1 MATVA
6 SDPSLAVFLIG
17 AGTLPHDARSQV
29 LSFKFS
35 GDPMRRVHSMPFGAE
50 ITSDGIRFALWAPT
64 AREVSLMLD
73 GAERPLTAD
82 RDGWYRHVSQEARAG
97 SRYGYKIDGDR
108 VVPDPASRF
117 QSDDVH
123 DLSLVVDPQ
132 SYEWSNASWTG
143 RPWEETVLYEV
154 HVGTAT
160 PEGTYAG
167 LMSKLDGLR
176 ELGITA
182 IELMPIGEFP
192 GRRNW
197 GYDGVLP
204 YAPDAAYGRPED
216 LKRLVERAHELGL
229 MVFLD
234 VVYNH
239 FGPSGNY
246 LHAYAKTFFTE
257 RHPTP
262 WGAGIN
268 VDGEGSRMVRDF
280 FFHNAL
286 YWLEEYHLDGLRF
299 DAVHA
304 ITDDGKPHFIEELA
318 SRIRQAIPDRHIHLV
333 LENEANQARW
343 LDRDGNREPKLHTAQ
358 WADDIHNSWHALL
371 TGENEG
377 YYEDYADK
385 PLRHLGR
392 ALAEG
397 FAYQGD
403 PSPHKDGVVRGEP
416 SGHLPP
422 AAFVAFLQNHD
433 QVGNRAFG
441 DRLSHLI
448 PPERLA
454 LAQAIFLLSPQ
465 IPLLFMGEE
474 WAASTPFQFFV
485 DFENDPDLAK
495 AVRDGRR
502 GEFKRFK
509 AFTDPEMSQKIPDP
523 TDRKTFEQSK
533 IDWSEIDRSPHREV
547 LSRTRHLLNL
557 RRTDVV
563 PLLKS
568 QYRGSHYEVSP
579 ENTLDV
585 TWTFAD
591 GTLRVLANFGD
602 NPMSRDIEDDA
613 RVLWSSQGIEANE
626 KDLQLPPWTGVI
638 VKGRS
643 A

>member
-1 MATVA
+1 
-6 SDPSLAVFLIG
+6 
-17 AGTLPHDARSQV
+17 
-29 LSFKFS
+29 
-35 GDPMRRVHSMPFGAE
+35 MRRVHSMPFGAE
-50 ITSDGIRFALWAPT
+50 ITSEGVRFTLWAPT
-64 AREVSLMLD
+64 AREVRLVLD
-73 GAERPLTAD
+73 GTELPLNAD
-82 RDGWYRHVSQEARAG
+82 HDGWYRVVSADARPG
-97 SRYGYKIDGDR
+97 NRYGYRIDDHLT
-108 VVPDPASRF
+108 VPDPASRF
-117 QSDDVH
+117 QPDDVH
-123 DLSLVVDPQ
+123 GLSLVVDPR
-132 SYEWSNASWTG
+132 SYDWSDTSWRG

-167 LMSKLDGLR
+167 LMSKLDSLR
-176 ELGITA
+176 ELGVTA

-204 YAPDAAYGRPED
+204 YAPDAAYGNPDD

-268 VDGEGSRMVRDF
+268 VDGEGSRVVRDF

-286 YWLEEYHLDGLRF
+286 YWLEEFRIDGLRF

-304 ITDDGKPHFIEELA
+304 IMDDGNPHFIEELA
-318 SRIRQAIPDRHIHLV
+318 NRIRQAIPDRHIHLV

-343 LDRDGNREPKLHTAQ
+343 LNRDGNRKPKLHTAQ

-377 YYEDYADK
+377 YYEDYANR
-385 PLRHLGR
+385 PLEHLGR

-403 PSPHKDGVVRGEP
+403 PSPHKDGVIRGEP

-422 AAFVAFLQNHD
+422 SAFVAFLQNHD

-441 DRLSHLI
+441 ERLAHLI

-454 LAQAIFLLSPQ
+454 LAQAILLLSPQ

-474 WAASTPFQFFV
+474 WAASSPFQFFV
-485 DFENDPDLAK
+485 DFESEPDLAR

-523 TDRKTFEQSK
+523 TDRATFERSR
-533 IDWSEIDRSPHREV
+533 IDWSEINRSPHREV
-547 LSRTRHLLNL
+547 LSQIRHLLDL
-557 RRTDVV
+557 RRTDIV

-568 QYRGSHYEVSP
+568 EYLGSHYKVSP

-591 GTLRVLANFGD
+591 GTLRLLANFGD
-602 NPMSRDIEDDA
+602 ALMDGTVGVGT
-613 RVLWSSQGIEANE
+613 RVLWSSSELDVGREN
-626 KDLQLPPWTGVI
+626 LQLPPWSGI
-638 VKGRS
+638 ILKGQS

>member
-1 MATVA
+1 
-6 SDPSLAVFLIG
+6 
-17 AGTLPHDARSQV
+17 
-29 LSFKFS
+29 
-35 GDPMRRVHSMPFGAE
+35 MPYGAE
-50 ITSDGIRFALWAPT
+50 ITPDGVRFALWAPT
-64 AREVSLMLD
+64 AGDVSLVLD
-73 GAERPLTAD
+73 DVELPLSAD
-82 RDGWYRHVSQEARAG
+82 KDGWYRVVSADARPG
-97 SRYGYKIDGDR
+97 SRYGYRIDGNLT
-108 VVPDPASRF
+108 VPDPASRF
-117 QSDDVH
+117 QPDDVH
-123 DLSLVVDPQ
+123 GLSLVVDPQ
-132 SYEWSNASWTG
+132 SYEWSDTSWTG

-167 LMSKLDGLR
+167 LMNKLDSLR
-176 ELGITA
+176 ELGVTA

-204 YAPDAAYGRPED
+204 YAPDAAYGSPED

-268 VDGEGSRMVRDF
+268 VDGEGSRPVRDF

-286 YWLEEYHLDGLRF
+286 YWLEEFHFDGLRF

-304 ITDDGKPHFIEELA
+304 IADDGKPHFIEELA
-318 SRIRQAIPDRHIHLV
+318 NRIRRAIPDRHIHLV

-343 LDRDGNREPKLHTAQ
+343 LDRDDKRAPKLHTAQ

-377 YYEDYADK
+377 YYEDYANK
-385 PLRHLGR
+385 PLQHLGR

-403 PSPHKDGVVRGEP
+403 PSPHKDGVIRGEP
-416 SGHLPP
+416 SAHLTPT
-422 AAFVAFLQNHD
+422 AFVAFLQNHD

-441 DRLSHLI
+441 ERLSQLI

-485 DFENDPDLAK
+485 DFESEPDLAK

-509 AFTDPEMSQKIPDP
+509 AFSDPEMSQKIPDP
-523 TDRKTFEQSK
+523 TDRSTFEHSR
-533 IDWSEIDRSPHREV
+533 IEWSEIDGSPHREV
-547 LSRTRHLLNL
+547 LSQTRHLLDL
-557 RRTDVV
+557 RRTEIV

-568 QYRGSHYEVSP
+568 EYRGSHYTISP
-579 ENTLDV
+579 DKVLDV
-585 TWTFAD
+585 TWRFSQ
-591 GTLRVLANFGD
+591 GTLRLLANFGD
-602 NPMSRDIEDDA
+602 STISAPSDMDGQ
-613 RVLWSSQGIEANE
+613 VLWSSP
-626 KDLQLPPWTGVI
+626 DLDFSGKGLLLPPWSTIIRKGV
-638 VKGRS
+638 S

>member
-1 MATVA
+1 
-6 SDPSLAVFLIG
+6 
-17 AGTLPHDARSQV
+17 
-29 LSFKFS
+29 
-35 GDPMRRVHSMPFGAE
+35 MRRVHSMPFGAE
-50 ITSDGIRFALWAPT
+50 TTPEGVRFALWAPT
-64 AREVSLMLD
+64 AREVRLVLD
-73 GAERPLTAD
+73 ADEQALTAD
-82 RDGWYRHVSQEARAG
+82 QDGWYRHVSPEARPG
-97 SRYGYKIDGDR
+97 SRYGYRIDGNL

-117 QSDDVH
+117 QPDDVH
-123 DLSLVVDPQ
+123 GLSLVVEPQ
-132 SYEWSNASWTG
+132 SYEWSDNSWTG

-160 PEGTYAG
+160 PEGTYSG
-167 LMSKLDGLR
+167 LMNKLESLR
-176 ELGITA
+176 DLGITA
-182 IELMPIGEFP
+182 IELMPIAEFP
-192 GRRNW
+192 GQRNW

-204 YAPDAAYGRPED
+204 YAPDSAYGTPED
-216 LKRLVERAHELGL
+216 LKRLVERAHELGI
-229 MVFLD
+229 MIFLD

-268 VDGEGSRMVRDF
+268 VDGEGSRAVRDF
-280 FFHNAL
+280 LIHNAL
-286 YWLEEYHLDGLRF
+286 YWLKEYHIDGLRF

-304 ITDDGKPHFIEELA
+304 ISDDSHPHFLEELA
-318 SRIRQAIPDRHIHLV
+318 TRIRQEIPNRHVHLV

-343 LDRDGNREPKLHTAQ
+343 LGREADRRPRLHTAQ

-377 YYEDYADK
+377 YYEDYANR
-385 PLRHLGR
+385 PLHHLGR

-403 PSPHKDGVVRGEP
+403 PSPHKDGVIRGEP

-422 AAFVAFLQNHD
+422 TAFVSFLQNHD

-441 DRLSHLI
+441 ERLSHLI

-454 LAQAIFLLSPQ
+454 LAQGIFLLSPH

-474 WAASTPFQFFV
+474 WAASAPFQFFV

-509 AFTDPEMSQKIPDP
+509 AFTDPEVSQRIPDP
-523 TDRKTFEQSK
+523 TDRATFERSR
-533 IDWSEIDRSPHREV
+533 IDWSETMRAPHQDI
-547 LSRTRHLLNL
+547 LQQTRGLLEL
-557 RRTDVV
+557 RQTEIV
-563 PLLKS
+563 PLLKGE
-568 QYRGSHYEVSP
+568 YHGSRYTVSP

-591 GTLRVLANFGD
+591 GALRLLANFGSG
-602 NPMSRDIEDDA
+602 PMNESTDEA
-613 RVLWSSQGIEANE
+613 SRVLWSSPGLARSTT
-626 KDLQLPPWTGVI
+626 DLQLPPWSGVI
-638 VKGRS
+638 LKGTS

>member
-1 MATVA
+1 
-6 SDPSLAVFLIG
+6 
-17 AGTLPHDARSQV
+17 
-29 LSFKFS
+29 
-35 GDPMRRVHSMPFGAE
+35 MRRVHSMPFGAE
-50 ITSDGIRFALWAPT
+50 ITPDGVRFALWAPT
-64 AREVSLMLD
+64 AGDVRLVLD
-73 GAERPLTAD
+73 GSELPLSAD
-82 RDGWYRHVSQEARAG
+82 RDGWYRVISPEARPG
-97 SRYGYKIDGDR
+97 SRYGYKIDGKLT
-108 VVPDPASRF
+108 VPDPASRF
-117 QSDDVH
+117 QPDDVH
-123 DLSLVVDPQ
+123 GLSLVVDPL
-132 SYEWSNASWTG
+132 SFEWSDSAWTG

-167 LMSKLDGLR
+167 LMAKLEGLR
-176 ELGITA
+176 DLGVTA

-204 YAPDAAYGRPED
+204 YAPDAAYGSPED

-268 VDGEGSRMVRDF
+268 VDGEGSSVVRDF

-286 YWLEEYHLDGLRF
+286 YWLEEFHIDGLRF

-304 ITDDGKPHFIEELA
+304 ITDDGNPHFIEELA
-318 SRIRQAIPDRHIHLV
+318 NRIRRAVPGRHVHLV

-343 LDRDGNREPKLHTAQ
+343 LGRDDELKPRLHTAQ

-377 YYEDYADK
+377 YYEDYANR
-385 PLRHLGR
+385 PLQHLGR

-403 PSPHKDGVVRGEP
+403 PSPHKDGVVRGEK

-422 AAFVAFLQNHD
+422 SAFVAFLQNHD

-441 DRLSHLI
+441 ERLSHLI
-448 PPERLA
+448 PPDRLA
-454 LAQAIFLLSPQ
+454 LAQGIFLLSPQ

-474 WAASTPFQFFV
+474 WGASTPFQFFV
-485 DFENDPDLAK
+485 DFESEPDLAK

-523 TDRKTFEQSK
+523 TDRSTFEQSR
-533 IDWSEIDRSPHREV
+533 IDWSETGRSPHREV
-547 LSRTRHLLNL
+547 LSQTRHLLDL
-557 RRTDVV
+557 RRTEIV

-568 QYRGSHYEVSP
+568 EYGGSDYKLSP
-579 ENTLDV
+579 DKTLDV
-585 TWTFAD
+585 TWTFA
-591 GTLRVLANFGD
+591 GGSLRLLANFGEAPVSGTFE
-602 NPMSRDIEDDA
+602 NGA
-613 RVLWSSQGIEANE
+613 RVLWSSPGVDPVGTN
-626 KDLQLPPWTGVI
+626 LRLPPWSGI
-638 VKGRS
+638 ILKGQS

>member
-1 MATVA
+1 
-6 SDPSLAVFLIG
+6 
-17 AGTLPHDARSQV
+17 
-29 LSFKFS
+29 
-35 GDPMRRVHSMPFGAE
+35 MPFGAE
-50 ITSDGIRFALWAPT
+50 ITPEGVRFALWAPT
-64 AREVSLMLD
+64 ARDVKLALD
-73 GAERPLTAD
+73 HAELALNVD
-82 RDGWYRHVSQEARAG
+82 AEGWYRFVSQEARPG
-97 SRYGYKIDGDR
+97 SRYGYKIDGNL
-108 VVPDPASRF
+108 VAPDPASRF
-117 QSDDVH
+117 QPDDVH
-123 DLSLVVDPQ
+123 GFSLVVDPR
-132 SYEWSNASWTG
+132 SYEWSDNSWAG

-154 HVGTAT
+154 HVGTAS

-167 LMSKLDGLR
+167 LQNRLEALR
-176 ELGITA
+176 DLGITA

-192 GRRNW
+192 GQRNW

-204 YAPDAAYGRPED
+204 YAPDAAYGSPDD
-216 LKRLVERAHELGL
+216 LKRLVEHAHELGL

-268 VDGEGSRMVRDF
+268 VDGEGSRAVRDF

-286 YWLEEYHLDGLRF
+286 YWLEEYHFAGLRF

-304 ITDDGKPHFIEELA
+304 IVDDSSPHFLEELA
-318 SRIRQAIPDRHIHLV
+318 TRIRQAIPDRQIHLV

-343 LDRDGNREPKLHTAQ
+343 LGREADRSPKLHTAQ

-377 YYEDYADK
+377 YYEDYANR
-385 PLRHLGR
+385 PLQHLGR

-403 PSPHKDGVVRGEP
+403 PSPHKDGVIRGER
-416 SGHLPP
+416 SAHLPP
-422 AAFVAFLQNHD
+422 TAFVS
-433 QVGNRAFG
+433 FG
-441 DRLSHLI
+441 ERLSHLV

-454 LAQAIFLLSPQ
+454 LAQAVFLLSPQ

-474 WAASTPFQFFV
+474 WAASSPFQFFV
-485 DFENDPDLAK
+485 DFESDPDLAK

-509 AFTDPEMSQKIPDP
+509 AFTDPEMSQRIPDP
-523 TDRKTFEQSK
+523 TDRAPFERSR
-533 IDWSEIDRSPHREV
+533 IDWSETERTPHREA
-547 LSRTRHLLNL
+547 LSRTRHLLDL
-557 RRTDVV
+557 RQREIV

-568 QYRGSHYEVSP
+568 EYQGSHYTISDQKV
-579 ENTLDV
+579 LDV
-585 TWTFAD
+585 AWNFS
-591 GTLRVLANFGD
+591 GSKLRLLANFGD
-602 NPMSRDIEDDA
+602 ETVNDVMDQSS
-613 RVLWSSQGIEANE
+613 RVLWSNLDLNPTSPN
-626 KDLQLPPWTGVI
+626 LQLAPWTAVI
-638 VKGRS
+638 MKGTS